1 MGNTK
6 IIIISG
12 IAVAAFGIAL
22 AGTGFLMRHN
32 RSVSHTANGSAKTL
46 AASTSD
52 ASQTQPP
59 ASNSATGLTAED
71 GTSQS
76 LSQPTQANPGGQP
89 NASALLDPSSFSK
102 YDQYKDNTTA
112 LYADIQVGTGDELT
126 VNKKAAVFYKGWLT
140 NGQLFDAS
148 KPDDKGQLQP
158 FVFTLGAQQ
167 VIPGWEQ
174 SMAGMKV
181 GGVRFLI
188 IPPSAGYGAS
198 GQGSIPPNS
207 VLVFQVQ
214 LLAVQ

>member
-6 IIIISG
+6 IMIISG

-22 AGTGFLMRHN
+22 AGTGFLMRHS
-32 RSVSHTANGSAKTL
+32 RSVSHIASGSAKTL

-59 ASNSATGLTAED
+59 AGSSPTGLSAESGAD
-71 GTSQS
+71 QTIPQLTPDNQNGQS
-76 LSQPTQANPGGQP
+76 
-89 NASALLDPSSFSK
+89 NAQTLLDPSSFSK

-126 VNKKAAVFYKGWLT
+126 VNKKAAVVYKGWLT

-188 IPPSAGYGAS
+188 IPPSVGYGAS

>member
-1 MGNTK
+1 M
-6 IIIISG
+6 IISG

-32 RSVSHTANGSAKTL
+32 RNTNHIANGSAKTL
-46 AASTSD
+46 AASTTNT
-52 ASQTQPP
+52 SQTPPP
-59 ASNSATGLTAED
+59 AEGSSTGLTADD

-76 LSQPTQANPGGQP
+76 LSQPAQTDSGGQS
-89 NASALLDPSSFSK
+89 NASSLLDPSTFGK
-102 YDQYKDNTTA
+102 YDQYKNNTQA
-112 LYADIQVGTGDELT
+112 LYADIQKGTGDELT
-126 VNKKAAVFYKGWLT
+126 VNKQAAVVYKGWLT

-148 KPDDKGQLQP
+148 KPDSTGQLQP
-158 FVFTLGAQQ
+158 FDFTLGAHR
-167 VIPGWEQ
+167 VILGWEQ

-181 GGVRFLI
+181 GGVRLLI
-188 IPPSAGYGAS
+188 IPPSVGYGPS